1 MKAQTPF
8 RLALSAAALLLCI
21 AVPSFARGRGPAPA
35 QENVQTERPVQRPN
49 LRPPANPGAA
59 GRPGAG
65 QHQQHLAQWMENHR
79 NLSLQDQQRALE
91 NEPGFHE
98 LPPQVQQR
106 TRDELVRLYNM
117 NPQQRQRMLDRNEV
131 LERMSPPQRQQWRQA
146 VQQLNSLPVPR
157 RRMMARAILDLRE
170 MPPEQREQVINS
182 PPFRSQFSD
191 EERSTLSTLLT
202 AEPYPPTPAP

>member
-8 RLALSAAALLLCI
+8 RLAIAAALLSLC
-21 AVPSFARGRGPAPA
+21 AVVPSFAQGHGPASPQDRA
-35 QENVQTERPVQRPN
+35 QQERPVQRPN
-49 LRPPANPGAA
+49 GRPPSNGPGA
-59 GRPGAG
+59 RPTG
-65 QHQQHLAQWMENHR
+65 QNQHLAQWMENHR

-106 TRDELVRLYNM
+106 YRGELLQLYNM
-117 NPQQRQRMLDRNEV
+117 NPQQRQRMLDRNEA

-146 VQQLNSLPVPR
+146 VVQLNGLPIPR

-170 MPPEQREQVINS
+170 MPPGQREQVINS
-182 PPFRSQFSD
+182 PAFRAQFSD
-191 EERSTLSTLLT
+191 EERTTLSTLLT